1 MLDMLLFFQG
11 GNAASQAAQNA
22 AKTATTATT
31 PTTTEPSVLELL
43 SHSWLGMG
51 VMICL
56 LGMSVAAVAIFVSR
70 YMTIKKATEV
80 DENFLNNI
88 RAHVQNGNIG
98 AARALC
104 QSTDAPVARMVEKG
118 LLRIGKPLDD
128 IEHAIENVGRLE
140 IFKLEKNTNVLSII
154 AGVAPMLGF
163 LGTIA
168 GMITT
173 FKDLSYAE
181 SLSIS
186 SISGGIYI
194 KMFTSAAG
202 LIVGIFAYVAYN
214 ILNSMIDRVVNN
226 METTTFNFIDLLQEP
241 GN

>member
-1 MLDMLLFFQG
+1 MYNILLFFQAPV
-11 GNAASQAAQNA
+11 AAAVEVEQ
-22 AKTATTATT
+22 
-31 PTTTEPSVLELL
+31 PSTFELL
-43 SHSWLGMG
+43 AHSTFGL
-51 VMICL
+51 IILACL
-56 LGMSVAAVAIFVSR
+56 FLMSIVAVWIFASR
-70 YMTIKKATEV
+70 YLTIQKATQI
-80 DENFLNNI
+80 DEGFMNNI
-88 RAHVQNGNIG
+88 RAHVQNGNIV

-118 LLRIGKPLDD
+118 LMRIGKPLDD

-140 IFKLEKNTNVLSII
+140 IFKLEKNTNILAII
-154 AGVAPMLGF
+154 AGVAPMFGF

-173 FKDLSYAE
+173 FKDLSTAE

-186 SISGGIYI
+186 TISAGIYI

-202 LIVGIFAYVAYN
+202 LIVGIFAFVAYN

-226 METTTFNFIDLLQEP
+226 METGTFNFIDLLQEP
-241 GN
+241 TS